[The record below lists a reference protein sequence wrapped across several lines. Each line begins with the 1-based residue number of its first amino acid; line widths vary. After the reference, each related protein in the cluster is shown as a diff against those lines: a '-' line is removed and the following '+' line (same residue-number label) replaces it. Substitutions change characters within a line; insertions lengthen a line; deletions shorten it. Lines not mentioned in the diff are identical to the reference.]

1 ITGAYVALARALNKY
16 GMSHLLTGQVAA
28 VSVGIVNGLTYL
40 DLDYSEDSTADVDF
54 NVVMVDDDRLIE
66 VQGTAEHGAFSRQQL
81 DGMVDLAAAGI
92 RQLFG
97 LQRTAIDAPSGE

>member
-1 ITGAYVALARALNKY
+1 MG
-16 GMSHLLTGQVAA
+16 HLLTGQVAA
-28 VSVGIVNGLTYL
+28 VSVGLVKGQAFL

-66 VQGTAEHGAFSRQQL
+66 IQGTAEQGAFSRQQM
-81 DGMVDLAAAGI
+81 DAMIDLAAAGI

-97 LQRTAIDAPSGE
+97 LQRQAIDAPKSE